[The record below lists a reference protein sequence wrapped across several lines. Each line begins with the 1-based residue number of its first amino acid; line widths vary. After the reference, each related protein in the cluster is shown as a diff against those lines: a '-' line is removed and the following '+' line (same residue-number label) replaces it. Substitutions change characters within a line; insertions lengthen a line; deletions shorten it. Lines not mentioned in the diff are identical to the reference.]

1 MHWSNSARLLAG
13 LAASCGIA
21 AALAWTL
28 PLAGGL
34 RAWSIVAASAGCSV
48 LGFVLWHRAL
58 RMHRAMADVPTARLA
73 SAPQGYVELH
83 GRARR
88 LDEEFSTVR
97 PHFLWQR
104 VTKSTGGASWLPT
117 PLRGAEISVE
127 VTEVPFCFSD
137 GKVTAVVLPEGADI
151 VCRIRQVEKRG
162 RETTVTESIHSGE
175 PLYVLGYLASLD
187 RVPDL
192 AAQAERIA
200 ADIRLDPRER
210 ERFDTNRDGHLSV
223 PELLELHR
231 EAKDIALEQ
240 AGAQQTQ
247 THVIAAP
254 PDGRQYLIST
264 LPIDR
269 LSGRFLGYAW
279 FGLACGLGG
288 IAAAVA
294 GSTLVA

>member
-1 MHWSNSARLLAG
+1 VHGSNSVRLLAG
-13 LAASCGIA
+13 LATSSGVA
-21 AALAWTL
+21 AALAWGL
-28 PLAGGL
+28 PLAGDTRTWTL
-34 RAWSIVAASAGCSV
+34 IAASAGCSIF
-48 LGFVLWHRAL
+48 GFLLWTRAL

-88 LDEEFSTVR
+88 LDQEFSTVR

-104 VTKSTGGASWLPT
+104 VTRSTSGAWWVPA
-117 PLRGAEISVE
+117 PLRGSHDSVE
-127 VTEVPFCFSD
+127 VTEVPFGFSD
-137 GKVTAVVLPEGADI
+137 GKVTAVILPEGAEI
-151 VCRIRQVEKRG
+151 LCRNRQVEKRG

-175 PLYVLGYLASLD
+175 PLYVLGYLTSLD

-210 ERFDTNRDGHLSV
+210 ERFDADRDGYLGV

-240 AGAQQTQ
+240 AVVQQTQ
-247 THVIAAP
+247 THVLAAP

-269 LSGRFLGYAW
+269 LSGRLLGYAW

-288 IAAAVA
+288 IASAVA

>member
-1 MHWSNSARLLAG
+1 MHRSNSARLLAG
-13 LAASCGIA
+13 FAAGCGIA
-21 AALAWTL
+21 AALAWAL
-28 PLAGGL
+28 PLNGGL
-34 RAWSIVAASAGCSV
+34 RNGIMVVASAGCGI
-48 LGFVLWHRAL
+48 LGLVLWNRAL

-104 VTKSTGGASWLPT
+104 VTRSRGGGET
-117 PLRGAEISVE
+117 SVE

-137 GKVTAVVLPEGADI
+137 GNASAVILPEGAE
-151 VCRIRQVEKRG
+151 VTCRNRQAERRG

-175 PLYVLGYLASLD
+175 PLYVLGYLTSLD

-200 ADIRLDPRER
+200 ADLRLDPRSR
-210 ERFDTNRDGHLSV
+210 ERFDADRDGHLGI

-231 EAKDIALEQ
+231 EARDIALEQ
-240 AGAQQTQ
+240 SGARQIQ

-254 PDGRQYLIST
+254 PDGRPYLIST
-264 LPIDR
+264 LPLGR
-269 LSGRFLGYAW
+269 LSGRLLGYAW
-279 FGLACGLGG
+279 FGLACGIGG
-288 IAAAVA
+288 IAVV
-294 GSTLVA
+294 GSKLFA

>member
-1 MHWSNSARLLAG
+1 VHWSNSARLLAG

-21 AALAWTL
+21 AALAWAL
-28 PLAGGL
+28 PLSGGL
-34 RAWSIVAASAGCSV
+34 RTWTILAASAGCSV
-48 LGFVLWHRAL
+48 IGFLLWNRAL

-104 VTKSTGGASWLPT
+104 VTRSTGGARWLPA
-117 PLRGAEISVE
+117 PLRGGEISVE
-127 VTEVPFCFSD
+127 VTEVPFCFSE
-137 GKVTAVVLPEGADI
+137 GEASAVVLPEGAE
-151 VCRIRQVEKRG
+151 VSCRNRQVEKRG
-162 RETTVTESIHSGE
+162 GETTVTESIHSGE
-175 PLYVLGYLASLD
+175 PLYVLGYLTSLD

-210 ERFDTNRDGHLSV
+210 ERFDTDRDGHLSV

-231 EAKDIALEQ
+231 QAKDIALGQ
-240 AGAQQTQ
+240 TGARQTQ

-264 LPIDR
+264 LPIES
-269 LSGRFLGYAW
+269 LSGRFFGYAW

-288 IAAAVA
+288 FASAVA
-294 GSTLVA
+294 GSTLFR